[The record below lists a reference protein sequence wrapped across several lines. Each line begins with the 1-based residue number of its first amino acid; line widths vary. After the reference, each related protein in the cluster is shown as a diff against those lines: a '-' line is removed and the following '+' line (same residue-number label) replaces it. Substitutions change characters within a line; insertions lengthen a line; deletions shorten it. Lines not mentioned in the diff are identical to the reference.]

1 MKQTMTAKAIVA
13 LLAGSLVFGVLA
25 DTPSIRDVVVR
36 QRWPWSRLVD
46 IDYVLDCAPTQRV
59 DVAMSAY
66 NDALPLTLEP
76 QSLSG
81 DMYAVA
87 PGARRIVWDP
97 MKSAYT
103 NELFT
108 RFRVDLS
115 ATAVPAYL
123 IIDLSKSLGEEG
135 QITYRYDWS
144 GNWTDIT
151 NRTEYMTTN
160 LVLRRIPA
168 GTFAMGSPTNEAQRS
183 TNEDQHNVTL
193 TESYY
198 LGVFEVTQW
207 QWAKLMNNAYPS
219 FFTNLSCRAAR
230 PVEWITYDM
239 IRGKTTPAGWPGGGM
254 TAGFMKTLC
263 DLTGLI
269 CDLPSDAQWER
280 ACRAG
285 TTGAYYCTADVSMG
299 RFSDNG
305 GTGYSTDTSSPWRTN
320 DTTKGTARVG
330 SYRANPWGLYD
341 MYGNVSEWCVD
352 YYNAN
357 LGNAAVTDPAFLSG
371 SGNLRVNRN
380 VAYHV
385 PIGAGT
391 MRSSRRT
398 GQDYN
403 SSFSSLYGFRVM
415 VKASP

>member
-1 MKQTMTAKAIVA
+1 MRVLMVAACWVTA
-13 LLAGSLVFGVLA
+13 LVFGAWA
-25 DTPSIRDVVVR
+25 DTAGISDVVVR

-59 DVAMSAY
+59 DVALSAY
-66 NDALPLTLEP
+66 NDALPLTLDP

-81 DMYAVA
+81 DLYAVA

-151 NRTEYMTTN
+151 NHTEYMTTN
-160 LVLRRIPA
+160 LVLRRIPG
-168 GTFAMGSPTNEAQRS
+168 GTFAMGSPTNEALRA

-207 QWAKLMNNAYPS
+207 QWAKLMNDAYPS
-219 FFTNLSCRAAR
+219 FFTNLTCREAR
-230 PVEWITYDM
+230 PVEWLTYDM
-239 IRGKTTPAGWPGGGM
+239 IRGKTTAAGWPGGGM
-254 TAGFMKTLC
+254 TTGFMKALC
-263 DLTGLI
+263 DRTGLT
-269 CDLPSDAQWER
+269 CDLPTEAQWER
-280 ACRAG
+280 ACRAE
-285 TTGAYYCTADVSMG
+285 TTGAYYCTTNAQTG
-299 RFSDNG
+299 RTSDNNG
-305 GTGYSTDTSSPWRTN
+305 GTGYSTDTASPWRAY
-320 DTTKGTARVG
+320 DTTRGTARVG

-352 YYNAN
+352 HYNAN
-357 LGNAAVTDPAFLSG
+357 LGNAAVTDPVFLSG
-371 SGNLRVNRN
+371 SGNTRVNRN

-385 PIGAGT
+385 PISVGY
-391 MRSSRRT
+391 MRSARRT

-403 SSFSSLYGFRVM
+403 SGYSSLYGFRVM
-415 VKASP
+415 VKNTP